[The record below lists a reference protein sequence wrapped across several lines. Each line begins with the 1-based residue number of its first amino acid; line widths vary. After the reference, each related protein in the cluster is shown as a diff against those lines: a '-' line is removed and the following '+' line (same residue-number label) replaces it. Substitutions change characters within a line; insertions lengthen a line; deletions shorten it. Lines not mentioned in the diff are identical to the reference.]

1 MIRRMTQSRL
11 ECERKPCL
19 LAHLC
24 SYALALA
31 AFLSLPSFSADN
43 PNIVFILADD
53 LGWSDLGCYRS
64 DWLETPRLDQLAAE
78 GLRFTHAY
86 SPAPICS
93 ASRAATLTGRTTAR
107 NKFEF
112 VTKNKPGRQDFGA
125 PMKTPPLTLDLD
137 LKLLTIPEVL
147 RHAGY
152 ETAFFGKWHLNQ
164 HHERYLGWSPT
175 HGPKNH
181 GFETAVEDFGNHPYS
196 YWSNKEKRSFLDHPD
211 GDFGEDSMTQRA
223 VDFVKQDHENPFFL
237 MVSHFY
243 VHDPN
248 HTRLGWLHQRYLEK
262 IPEDHPRRD
271 ILAHYGAMVTAL
283 DHHVGEV
290 LDAIADAGIADSTLV
305 VFTSDNGGHPNYAG
319 NNPLRG
325 SKWNLYEGG
334 IRVPMIAR
342 WPGEIPAGSTT
353 DTPVVGY
360 DLLPT
365 FAKLVSLPVP
375 ANVDGRAID
384 KIFRD
389 PAETTYTR
397 PIFWHF
403 PYYHP
408 EGEKFTNAPEAI
420 GIDDGYTSK
429 TQPQSAI
436 RHGDWK
442 LIHFYESNRDELYH
456 LAKDPAEQNDL
467 SQTNPGKAESLRRD
481 LDRYLETVNARLPTP
496 GN

>member
-1 MIRRMTQSRL
+1 MGLKFVFIL
-11 ECERKPCL
+11 E
-19 LAHLC
+19 LC
-24 SYALALA
+24 FICCSLA
-31 AFLSLPSFSADN
+31 AGK

-53 LGWSDLGCYRS
+53 LGWSDLGCYGS
-64 DWLETPRLDQLAAE
+64 DWLETPRLDQLATE
-78 GLRFTHAY
+78 GLRFTSAY
-86 SPAPICS
+86 ASAPICS

-125 PMKTPPLTLDLD
+125 PMETPPLTLNLDLD
-137 LKLLTIPEVL
+137 LTTIPEVL
-147 RHAGY
+147 QGAGY

-196 YWSNKEKRSFLDHPD
+196 YRNNREERSFLDLPD
-211 GDFGEDSMTQRA
+211 GKFVEDSMSGRA
-223 VDFVKQDHENPFFL
+223 IDFVKRDHEKPFFL

-262 IPEDHPRRD
+262 IPEESPRRD

-290 LDAIADAGIADSTLV
+290 LDAIDQAGIADSTLV

-319 NNPLRG
+319 NDPLRG

-342 WPGEIPAGSTT
+342 WPGEIPAGTT
-353 DTPVVGY
+353 TNVPVVGY
-360 DLLPT
+360 DLFST
-365 FAKLVSLPVP
+365 FAHTADLHVP
-375 ANVDGRAID
+375 QEID
-384 KIFRD
+384 SRSFLDILMD
-389 PAETTYTR
+389 PNRKPENR
-397 PIFWHF
+397 PLYWHF

-408 EGEKFTNAPEAI
+408 EGDKFTNAPETI
-420 GIDDGYTSK
+420 GIDDGVTSK

-436 RHGDWK
+436 REGDWK
-442 LIHFYESNRDELYH
+442 LIRFHEDERDELYD
-456 LAKDPAEQNDL
+456 LSADLAEQEDL
-467 SQTNPGKAESLRRD
+467 SETYPDVARHLGDQLGNYLKSVGARMAERK
-481 LDRYLETVNARLPTP
+481 
-496 GN
+496 